1 MYYSPSTMTMNEFK
15 GSKKLL
21 MKRYANVERVNE
33 SEIIGLLMGT
43 VTCDNHMQILNQ
55 LKRSILKQGK
65 KFYEVLI
72 GKINEPKLRN
82 FQFIDLYVIIA
93 CPEMSMVDFKRF
105 NVHVVTPHEALMALE
120 PSIFPWESKIITDYN
135 QLLNNMGSSQQV
147 DD

>member
-1 MYYSPSTMTMNEFK
+1 MPNVGVDGMFQKIMYYSPSTMTLSEFK
-15 GSKKLL
+15 GGKKLL

-33 SEIIGLLMGT
+33 SEIVGLLMGT

-82 FQFIDLYVIIA
+82 F
-93 CPEMSMVDFKRF
+93 
-105 NVHVVTPHEALMALE
+105 
-120 PSIFPWESKIITDYN
+120 
-135 QLLNNMGSSQQV
+135 
-147 DD
+147 